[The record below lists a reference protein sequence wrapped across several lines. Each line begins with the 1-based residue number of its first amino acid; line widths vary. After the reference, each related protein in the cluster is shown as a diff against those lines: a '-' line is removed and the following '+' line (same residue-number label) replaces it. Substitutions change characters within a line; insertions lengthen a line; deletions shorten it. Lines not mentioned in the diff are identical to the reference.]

1 MPDFSKIL
9 FRIADLKKKLLKD
22 SISPYYL
29 GSILEEML
37 GYSWWSDT
45 PGNFSLRSLKV
56 DTLEAASLV
65 VDRILSLD
73 TDTILTES
81 DIIEDVT
88 DNADGTFTLRLQR
101 RWEGY
106 VTAQIEHNILRG
118 FSQLTTQN
126 SDLTTYNS
134 WMNVVSV
141 DGQANEITVSLYPDN
156 ETPARRNY
164 PPVPGMKFARWGN
177 SGDSSDPRYARR
189 QSCVWLSSSEGVI
202 RKYYKVTK
210 PILYSGN
217 YAASFGTLPDF
228 LWGIDERIHTGDD
241 GIYADTVVARRFL
254 LIDSLGKPVVSVI
267 DRGPWSPGETY
278 YDGSAPNDNGVY
290 ERSLVWHNG
299 HGWLCNTGGVADL
312 SNAPKWNTTYW
323 THSVG
328 DTMLRLEFNE
338 VDTIVDIDYP
348 ECRLSVTATYMG
360 EDVTDSPAIYYDW
373 TRLSKRD
380 GVVDTV
386 SDDLWAQS
394 HLNYGPGATLT
405 ESDMNFQFGAAPE
418 RLEFTVT
425 ATLHDPSNPNLRPQS
440 AQFYML

>member
-37 GYSWWSDT
+37 GYSWWTDS
-45 PGNFSLRSLKV
+45 PGNFRLGSLKV
-56 DTLEAASLV
+56 DNIEAASLV

-81 DIIEDVT
+81 DIIDEVI
-88 DNADGTFTLRLQR
+88 DNADGTFTLLLQS

-118 FSQLTTQN
+118 FSQLITQN
-126 SDLTTYNS
+126 TDLTTYNS

-141 DGQANEITVSLYPDN
+141 DYENNGITVSLYPDSD
-156 ETPARRNY
+156 TPAGKNY
-164 PPVPGMKFARWGN
+164 PPGPGMKFARWGN
-177 SGDSSDPRYARR
+177 SGDPDDPRYAQR
-189 QSCVWLSSSEGVI
+189 QSCVWLSSSEGTVA
-202 RKYYKVTK
+202 KYTNVTK
-210 PILYSGN
+210 PKLFPGN
-217 YAASFGTLPDF
+217 IAATFGTLPDF
-228 LWGIDERIHTGDD
+228 LWGIDPRIHTGDN

-278 YDGSAPNDNGVY
+278 YDGTAPNDNGVY

-360 EDVTDSPAIYYDW
+360 EDVTDSTAIYYDW

-394 HLNYGPGATLT
+394 HQNYGPEATLS
-405 ESDMNFQFGAAPE
+405 EPDMNFQFGAAPE